1 MNPFTT
7 VTLAWQTVM
16 VFTMRSMQ
24 LWIEPHSAQA
34 RMTGYAL
41 EKHKAFTA
49 GAMAAGEAMLAGHMA
64 HAVMEAAMAPAH
76 RRVQANARKLMR
88 G

>member
-7 VTLAWQTVM
+7 ATLAWQTAF
-16 VFTMRSMQ
+16 VFTLRSMQ
-24 LWIEPHSAQA
+24 LWTEPHAAQA
-34 RMTGYAL
+34 RLTGYAL
-41 EKHKAFTA
+41 EKHTAFAA
-49 GAMAAGEAMLAGHMA
+49 GAMAASQAMLAGQMVP
-64 HAVMEAAMAPAH
+64 AVMKAAMAPAH